1 MDFAAG
7 FTFKVKRF
15 KFLEDIKDAYGKTI
29 ITTKIRKNQLRAFLR
44 QQLPRLWNTD
54 FKDLN
59 AWNCVVS
66 FIEDSVKLVDRHF
79 QVALPWQKN
88 PHQIFPQ
95 KNNGKKKTLLPE
107 KSVEE

>member
-1 MDFAAG
+1 MAKQMG
-7 FTFKVKRF
+7 N
-15 KFLEDIKDAYGKTI
+15 

-44 QQLPRLWNTD
+44 QQLSRLWNTD

-59 AWNCVVS
+59 ASDIVLNSVNCVLS

-88 PHQIFPQ
+88 PHEIFPT
-95 KNNGKKKTLLPE
+95 KNQWQRKKTSLPE